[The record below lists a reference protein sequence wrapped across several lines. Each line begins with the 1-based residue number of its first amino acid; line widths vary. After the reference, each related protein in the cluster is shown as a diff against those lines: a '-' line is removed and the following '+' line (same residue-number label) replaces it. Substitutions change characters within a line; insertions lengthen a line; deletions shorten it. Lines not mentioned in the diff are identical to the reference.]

1 MIVLA
6 LDTAGVNCSAAIYD
20 STTGTVLA
28 EVVETIG
35 KGHAERL
42 MAIVDDALAAA
53 GLDLQQLQRVAV
65 TIGPGSFTGIR
76 VGVAAA
82 RGFALSLGIEAVGV
96 TTLAALAARHLQA
109 ALGRNV
115 VVAMDAKRG
124 EVYAQVFAPD
134 GRPLTDAAELAIAD
148 AAGLPGKY
156 GADATGSGAS
166 LLRGEAAGGEPDNF
180 PIALVARLAAEIP
193 AGAERPRPLYLR
205 APDAKPQS
213 GFALSRV

>member
-6 LDTAGVNCSAAIYD
+6 LDTAGINCSAAIYD
-20 STTGTVLA
+20 SSAGKILA

-42 MAIVDDALAAA
+42 MAIVDDALAGA

-96 TTLAALAARHLQA
+96 TTLAALAARHLQTA
-109 ALGRNV
+109 PGRNV
-115 VVAMDAKRG
+115 VAAMDAKRG

-134 GRPLTDAAELAIAD
+134 GRPLTDAAELAIAE
-148 AAGLPGKY
+148 AAALLVEY
-156 GADATGSGAS
+156 HADVTGSGAP
-166 LLRGEAAGGEPDNF
+166 LLLGETTGGEPDNF

-193 AGAERPRPLYLR
+193 QGAEKPRPLYLR
-205 APDAKPQS
+205 APDAKPQT